1 MLYLIVAQVQANIK
15 NEAEFLQ
22 YAVYVLIAFSGTLLY
37 LCRDSWLSRIQE
49 AVAYAKQVI
58 DIQQKNYE
66 LLIGLKAS
74 IDALNKAIDSIRE
87 TTSNLIEVLNNTQ
100 NENLKKQLK
109 ELTDLKN
116 QKKAGE

>member
-66 LLIGLKAS
+66 LLIGLKSS
-74 IDALNKAIDSIRE
+74 IDALYKVIDSSRE
-87 TTSNLIEVLNNTQ
+87 TTVNLIEVLNNTQ

-109 ELTDLKN
+109 ELADLKN